1 MSVCFCACVFVCAFL
16 MVECDQGRMDEFG
29 GIFLCTSGWME
40 RRRRQEK
47 KVRKEMLREHA
58 KDNPGC
64 EKRE

>member
-1 MSVCFCACVFVCAFL
+1 MSLGVFFCAQVGGWR
-16 MVECDQGRMDEFG
+16 EEEGRK
-29 GIFLCTSGWME
+29 
-40 RRRRQEK
+40 K